1 GVAPALRSATTGFF
15 FSSRRRHTRF
25 SRDWSSDV
33 CSSDLY
39 VARAIE
45 CMARVAPVSY
55 RRIFHGVGV
64 YHRSVLFALIVNDR
78 LYFRV
83 DEHSRALYEQ
93 QGLRPF
99 QPAAAERAESA
110 FYEVPESILERPSE
124 LLQWIDRKSV
134 V

>member
-1 GVAPALRSATTGFF
+1 MAVST
-15 FSSRRRHTRF
+15 H
-25 SRDWSSDV
+25 
-33 CSSDLY
+33 Y

-110 FYEVPESILERPSE
+110 FYEVPESILEQPSV
-124 LLQWIDRKSV
+124 LLQWMRTAVEAGRIGYPLEQDEPHIDAPVRHLQV
-134 V
+134 R

>member
-1 GVAPALRSATTGFF
+1 MAVST
-15 FSSRRRHTRF
+15 H
-25 SRDWSSDV
+25 
-33 CSSDLY
+33 Y

-124 LLQWIDRKSV
+124 LLQWMRTAVEAGRIGYSLEQDEPHIDAPVRHLQV
-134 V
+134 R

>member
-1 GVAPALRSATTGFF
+1 MAVST
-15 FSSRRRHTRF
+15 H
-25 SRDWSSDV
+25 
-33 CSSDLY
+33 Y

-124 LLQWIDRKSV
+124 DRKSTRLNSSHV
-134 V
+134 KISYA